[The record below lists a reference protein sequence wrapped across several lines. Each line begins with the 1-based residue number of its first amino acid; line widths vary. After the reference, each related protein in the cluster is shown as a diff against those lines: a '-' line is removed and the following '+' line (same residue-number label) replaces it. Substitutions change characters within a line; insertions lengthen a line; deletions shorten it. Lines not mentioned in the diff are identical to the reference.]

1 MKPIKRKNAN
11 KKCMDK
17 MKRKLNKFKLRK
29 SLSKKMCLDSCLL
42 SAPSNSLR
50 GYAREGFSTMQWRQR
65 NNNM

>member
-1 MKPIKRKNAN
+1 
-11 KKCMDK
+11 